1 MKRETTSQRLK
12 KYMEKYNLKQVD
24 ILKKA
29 EPYTLEY
36 EVKLN
41 KNDLSQYVS
50 GKVEPGQ
57 DKIFILSKALNVDP
71 AWIMGLDVPMK
82 KPVVKNKKQLNSI
95 PLVGTIAAG
104 TPILAEQNIEDYF
117 NLDNRVKVDFALK
130 VKGDSMVGAGI
141 FPGDLVFIKEQ
152 NTLENGE
159 IGAVLIENEA
169 TLKKFYKKGD
179 TIILQPENDIYSPIV
194 ITDGYVKILGKLVAV
209 LNLR

>member
-1 MKRETTSQRLK
+1 
-12 KYMEKYNLKQVD
+12 
-24 ILKKA
+24 
-29 EPYTLEY
+29 
-36 EVKLN
+36 
-41 KNDLSQYVS
+41 
-50 GKVEPGQ
+50 
-57 DKIFILSKALNVDP
+57 
-71 AWIMGLDVPMK
+71 MGLDVPMK
-82 KPVVKNKKQLNSI
+82 KPDVKNKKQLNSI
-95 PLVGTIAAG
+95 PILGTIAAG

-141 FPGDLVFIKEQ
+141 FPGDLVFIKKQ

-179 TIILQPENDIYSPIV
+179 TIILQPENDLHSPIV